1 MVLPQGSPCCLVP
14 AASFLRMKFWICK
27 PRRPLWTLQRVLSV
41 PLMAWLQVVQARI
54 VKDFAVLEPESFTVR
69 VVKAFG

>member
-1 MVLPQGSPCCLVP
+1 
-14 AASFLRMKFWICK
+14 MKFWICK